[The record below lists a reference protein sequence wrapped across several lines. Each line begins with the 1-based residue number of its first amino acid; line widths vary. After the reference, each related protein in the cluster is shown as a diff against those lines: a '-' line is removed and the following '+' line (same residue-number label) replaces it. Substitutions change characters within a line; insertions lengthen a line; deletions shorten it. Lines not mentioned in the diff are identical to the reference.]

1 MRNPFDTEE
10 RKTFREMVSKFLE
23 AEIWPYVDEWDE
35 AGEYPHEINEKVC
48 ELGVFGFGIDE
59 KYGGL
64 GFDDQFM
71 RKDVSV
77 EMGRTSAGGLFASV
91 GSRNIMLGPL
101 TELANEEIKLK
112 ALPDLMSGKK
122 GGSLGITEPGGGSDV
137 ARMKTTARKDGNEW
151 VLNGS
156 KTFITGGMQA
166 SYFVI
171 GARTGKEG
179 LGGISLFFVEADT
192 PGFTRSSI
200 DKKMNAKTRVLTS
213 KMIVHG
219 RRSSRTIESKNW
231 VMGIDQAFTEYLSPP
246 REAGTKMLKLGDKLW
261 TYSPQTD
268 RVIQISGHML
278 RQSVMG
284 SDMSYNDMMEDR
296 PIEELYS
303 ANIQQSIEI
312 NGRDHWIIVMDAKVN
327 GLAYPKRKAWIDKEY
342 MLPIKEELY
351 AKSGKLLKTSTMS
364 NITKVQGRWFP
375 FRFKYKDELKRSS
388 KGTEWIIEQIE
399 FNSMIPESR
408 FSKALLRK

>member
-1 MRNPFDTEE
+1 MRNPYDTDD
-10 RKTFREMVSKFLE
+10 RKSFREMVTKFLE
-23 AEIWPYVDEWDE
+23 TEIWPHVDEWDE
-35 AGEYPHEINEKVC
+35 SGQYPQEINEKVC

-77 EMGRTSAGGLFASV
+77 EMGRSSAGGLFASV

-101 TELANEEIKLK
+101 TELANEEIKMK

-171 GARTGKEG
+171 GARTGDEG

-192 PGFTRSSI
+192 PGFTRTSI
-200 DKKMNAKTRVLTS
+200 DKKMGWWSSDTATLYFDNCRIPADNLMGEENKGFLSIMNNFNYERYMMGAQMLGMAKRCFEECVQYSQERQTFGKNLIEHQVIRHKLADMSAKIDAMDAYLNQVAQLMNDGEMPVAEIS
-213 KMIVHG
+213 KIKFYC
-219 RRSSRTIESKNW
+219 SECIESIASEAMQIFGGAGYLRGNAVERIYREVK
-231 VMGIDQAFTEYLSPP
+231 VMAIGGGSKEIMKDLTAKQ
-246 REAGTKMLKLGDKLW
+246 LGL
-261 TYSPQTD
+261 
-268 RVIQISGHML
+268 
-278 RQSVMG
+278 
-284 SDMSYNDMMEDR
+284 
-296 PIEELYS
+296 
-303 ANIQQSIEI
+303 
-312 NGRDHWIIVMDAKVN
+312 
-327 GLAYPKRKAWIDKEY
+327 
-342 MLPIKEELY
+342 
-351 AKSGKLLKTSTMS
+351 
-364 NITKVQGRWFP
+364 
-375 FRFKYKDELKRSS
+375 
-388 KGTEWIIEQIE
+388 
-399 FNSMIPESR
+399 
-408 FSKALLRK
+408 

>member
-1 MRNPFDTEE
+1 MRNPFDTED

-200 DKKMNAKTRVLTS
+200 DKKMGWWSSDTATLYFDNCRIPADNLMGEENKGFLAIMNNFNYERYMMGAQMLGMAKRCFEECVQYSQERQTFGKNLIEHQVIRHKLADMSAKIDAMDAYLNQVAQLMNDGEMPVAEIS
-213 KMIVHG
+213 KIKFYC
-219 RRSSRTIESKNW
+219 SECIESIASEAMQIFGGAGYLRGNAVERIYREVK
-231 VMGIDQAFTEYLSPP
+231 VMAIGGGSKEIMKDLTVYGSP
-246 REAGTKMLKLGDKLW
+246 
-261 TYSPQTD
+261 TY
-268 RVIQISGHML
+268 G
-278 RQSVMG
+278 
-284 SDMSYNDMMEDR
+284 
-296 PIEELYS
+296 
-303 ANIQQSIEI
+303 
-312 NGRDHWIIVMDAKVN
+312 
-327 GLAYPKRKAWIDKEY
+327 
-342 MLPIKEELY
+342 
-351 AKSGKLLKTSTMS
+351 
-364 NITKVQGRWFP
+364 
-375 FRFKYKDELKRSS
+375 
-388 KGTEWIIEQIE
+388 
-399 FNSMIPESR
+399 
-408 FSKALLRK
+408 

>member
-10 RKTFREMVSKFLE
+10 RRTFREMVSKFLE

-200 DKKMNAKTRVLTS
+200 DKKMGWWSSDTATLYFDNCRIPADNLMGEENKGFLAIMNNFNYERYMMGAQMLGMAKRCFEECVQYSQERQTFGKSLIEHQVIRHKLADMSAKIDAMDAYLNQVAQLMNDGEMPVAEIS
-213 KMIVHG
+213 KIKFYC
-219 RRSSRTIESKNW
+219 SECIESIASEAMQIFGGAGYLRGNAVERIYREVK
-231 VMGIDQAFTEYLSPP
+231 VMAIGGGSKEIMKDLTVKQ
-246 REAGTKMLKLGDKLW
+246 LGL
-261 TYSPQTD
+261 
-268 RVIQISGHML
+268 
-278 RQSVMG
+278 
-284 SDMSYNDMMEDR
+284 
-296 PIEELYS
+296 
-303 ANIQQSIEI
+303 
-312 NGRDHWIIVMDAKVN
+312 
-327 GLAYPKRKAWIDKEY
+327 
-342 MLPIKEELY
+342 
-351 AKSGKLLKTSTMS
+351 
-364 NITKVQGRWFP
+364 
-375 FRFKYKDELKRSS
+375 
-388 KGTEWIIEQIE
+388 
-399 FNSMIPESR
+399 
-408 FSKALLRK
+408 

>member
-1 MRNPFDTEE
+1 MRNPYDTDD
-10 RKTFREMVSKFLE
+10 RKSFREMVTKFLE
-23 AEIWPYVDEWDE
+23 TEIWPYVDDWDE
-35 AGEYPHEINEKVC
+35 SGQYPQEINEKVC

-77 EMGRTSAGGLFASV
+77 EMGRSSAGGLFASV

-101 TELANEEIKLK
+101 TELANEEIKMK

-137 ARMKTTARKDGNEW
+137 ARMKTSARKDGNEW

-192 PGFTRSSI
+192 PGFTRTSI
-200 DKKMNAKTRVLTS
+200 DKKMGWWSSDTATLYFDNCRIPADNLMGEENKGFLSIMNNFNYERYMMGAQMLGMAKRCFEECVQYSQERQTFGKNLIEHQVIRHKLADMSAKIDAMDAYLNQVAQLMNDGEMPVAEIS
-213 KMIVHG
+213 KIKFYC
-219 RRSSRTIESKNW
+219 SECIESIASEAMQIFGGAGYLRGNAVERIYREVK
-231 VMGIDQAFTEYLSPP
+231 VMAIGGGSKEIMKDLTAKQ
-246 REAGTKMLKLGDKLW
+246 LGL
-261 TYSPQTD
+261 
-268 RVIQISGHML
+268 
-278 RQSVMG
+278 
-284 SDMSYNDMMEDR
+284 
-296 PIEELYS
+296 
-303 ANIQQSIEI
+303 
-312 NGRDHWIIVMDAKVN
+312 
-327 GLAYPKRKAWIDKEY
+327 
-342 MLPIKEELY
+342 
-351 AKSGKLLKTSTMS
+351 
-364 NITKVQGRWFP
+364 
-375 FRFKYKDELKRSS
+375 
-388 KGTEWIIEQIE
+388 
-399 FNSMIPESR
+399 
-408 FSKALLRK
+408 

>member
-166 SYFVI
+166 SYFVV

-200 DKKMNAKTRVLTS
+200 DKKMGWWSSDTATLYFDNCRIPADNLMGEENKGFLAIMNNFNYERYMMGAQMLGMAKRCFEECVQYSQERQTFGKNLIEHQVIRHKLADMSAKIDAMDAYLNQVAQLMNDGEMPIAEIS
-213 KMIVHG
+213 KIKFYC
-219 RRSSRTIESKNW
+219 SECIESIASEAMQIFGGAGYLRGNAVERIYREVK
-231 VMGIDQAFTEYLSPP
+231 VMAIGGGSKEIMKDLTVKQ
-246 REAGTKMLKLGDKLW
+246 LGL
-261 TYSPQTD
+261 
-268 RVIQISGHML
+268 
-278 RQSVMG
+278 
-284 SDMSYNDMMEDR
+284 
-296 PIEELYS
+296 
-303 ANIQQSIEI
+303 
-312 NGRDHWIIVMDAKVN
+312 
-327 GLAYPKRKAWIDKEY
+327 
-342 MLPIKEELY
+342 
-351 AKSGKLLKTSTMS
+351 
-364 NITKVQGRWFP
+364 
-375 FRFKYKDELKRSS
+375 
-388 KGTEWIIEQIE
+388 
-399 FNSMIPESR
+399 
-408 FSKALLRK
+408 

>member
-1 MRNPFDTEE
+1 
-10 RKTFREMVSKFLE
+10 MVSKFLE

-35 AGEYPHEINEKVC
+35 AGEYPHEINKKVC
-48 ELGVFGFGIDE
+48 QLGVFGFGIDE

-137 ARMKTTARKDGNEW
+137 ARMKTTAQKDGNEW

-200 DKKMNAKTRVLTS
+200 DKKMGWWSSDTATLYFDNCRIPADNLMGEENKGFLAIMNNFNYERYMMGAQMLGMAKRCFEECVQYSQERQTFGKHLIEHQVIRHKLADMSAKIDAMDAYLNQVAQLMNDGEMPVAEIS
-213 KMIVHG
+213 KIKFYC
-219 RRSSRTIESKNW
+219 SECIESIASEAMQVFGGAGYLRGNAVERIYREVK
-231 VMGIDQAFTEYLSPP
+231 VMAIGGGSKEIMKDLTVKQ
-246 REAGTKMLKLGDKLW
+246 LGL
-261 TYSPQTD
+261 
-268 RVIQISGHML
+268 
-278 RQSVMG
+278 
-284 SDMSYNDMMEDR
+284 
-296 PIEELYS
+296 
-303 ANIQQSIEI
+303 
-312 NGRDHWIIVMDAKVN
+312 
-327 GLAYPKRKAWIDKEY
+327 
-342 MLPIKEELY
+342 
-351 AKSGKLLKTSTMS
+351 
-364 NITKVQGRWFP
+364 
-375 FRFKYKDELKRSS
+375 
-388 KGTEWIIEQIE
+388 
-399 FNSMIPESR
+399 
-408 FSKALLRK
+408 

>member
-1 MRNPFDTEE
+1 MRNPYDTDD
-10 RKTFREMVSKFLE
+10 RKSFREIVTKFLE
-23 AEIWPYVDEWDE
+23 TEIWPHVDEWDE
-35 AGEYPHEINEKVC
+35 EGRYPQEINERVC

-71 RKDVSV
+71 RKDISV

-101 TELANEEIKLK
+101 AELASEEIKMK

-137 ARMKTTARKDGNEW
+137 AQMKTLAHKDGDEW

-192 PGFTRSSI
+192 PGFTRSAI
-200 DKKMNAKTRVLTS
+200 EKKMGWWTSDTATLYFDDCRIPADNLMGEENKGFYAIMNNFNYERYMMGAQMLGMAKRCFEEC
-213 KMIVHG
+213 VHYSQDRKTFG
-219 RRSSRTIESKNW
+219 KNLIEHQ
-231 VMGIDQAFTEYLSPP
+231 VI
-246 REAGTKMLKLGDKLW
+246 RHKLA
-261 TYSPQTD
+261 
-268 RVIQISGHML
+268 
-278 RQSVMG
+278 
-284 SDMSYNDMMEDR
+284 DMSAKID
-296 PIEELYS
+296 
-303 ANIQQSIEI
+303 A
-312 NGRDHWIIVMDAKVN
+312 MDAYLNQVAMLMNEGEMPVAEISKIKFFCSECLESIASEAMQIFGGAGYLRGNAVERIYREVKVMAIGGGSKEIMKDLTAKQL
-327 GLAYPKRKAWIDKEY
+327 GL
-342 MLPIKEELY
+342 
-351 AKSGKLLKTSTMS
+351 
-364 NITKVQGRWFP
+364 
-375 FRFKYKDELKRSS
+375 
-388 KGTEWIIEQIE
+388 
-399 FNSMIPESR
+399 
-408 FSKALLRK
+408 

>member
-101 TELANEEIKLK
+101 TELANEKIKLK

-166 SYFVI
+166 SYFVV

-200 DKKMNAKTRVLTS
+200 DKKMGWWSSDTATLYFDNCRIPADNLMGEENKGFLAIMNNFNYERYMMGAQMLGMAKRCFEECVQYSQERQTFGKNLIEHQVIRHKLADMSAKIDAMDAYLNQVAQLMNDGEMPVAEIS
-213 KMIVHG
+213 KIKFYC
-219 RRSSRTIESKNW
+219 SECIESIASEAMQIFGGAGYLRGNAVERIYREVK
-231 VMGIDQAFTEYLSPP
+231 VMAIGGGSKEIMKDLTVKQ
-246 REAGTKMLKLGDKLW
+246 LGL
-261 TYSPQTD
+261 
-268 RVIQISGHML
+268 
-278 RQSVMG
+278 
-284 SDMSYNDMMEDR
+284 
-296 PIEELYS
+296 
-303 ANIQQSIEI
+303 
-312 NGRDHWIIVMDAKVN
+312 
-327 GLAYPKRKAWIDKEY
+327 
-342 MLPIKEELY
+342 
-351 AKSGKLLKTSTMS
+351 
-364 NITKVQGRWFP
+364 
-375 FRFKYKDELKRSS
+375 
-388 KGTEWIIEQIE
+388 
-399 FNSMIPESR
+399 
-408 FSKALLRK
+408 

>member
-1 MRNPFDTEE
+1 MRNPFDTED
-10 RKTFREMVSKFLE
+10 RKTFREMISKFLE

-200 DKKMNAKTRVLTS
+200 DKKMGWWSSDTATLYFDNCRIPADNLMGEENKGFLAIMNNFNYERYMMGAQMLGMAKRCFEECVQYSQERQTFGKNLIEHQVIRHKLADMSAKIDAMDAYLNQVAQLINDGEMPVAEIS
-213 KMIVHG
+213 KIKFYC
-219 RRSSRTIESKNW
+219 SECIESIASEAMQIFGGAGYLRGNAVERIYREVK
-231 VMGIDQAFTEYLSPP
+231 VMAIGGGSKEIMKDLTVKQ
-246 REAGTKMLKLGDKLW
+246 LGL
-261 TYSPQTD
+261 
-268 RVIQISGHML
+268 
-278 RQSVMG
+278 
-284 SDMSYNDMMEDR
+284 
-296 PIEELYS
+296 
-303 ANIQQSIEI
+303 
-312 NGRDHWIIVMDAKVN
+312 
-327 GLAYPKRKAWIDKEY
+327 
-342 MLPIKEELY
+342 
-351 AKSGKLLKTSTMS
+351 
-364 NITKVQGRWFP
+364 
-375 FRFKYKDELKRSS
+375 
-388 KGTEWIIEQIE
+388 
-399 FNSMIPESR
+399 
-408 FSKALLRK
+408 

>member
-200 DKKMNAKTRVLTS
+200 DKKMGWWSSDTATLYFDNCRIPADNIMGEENKGFLAIMNNFNYERYMMGAQMLGMAKRCFEECVQYSQERQTFGKNLIEHQVIRHKLADMSAKIDAMDAYLNQVAQLMNDGEMPVAEIS
-213 KMIVHG
+213 KIKFYC
-219 RRSSRTIESKNW
+219 SECIESIASEAMQIFGGAGYLRGNAVERIYREVK
-231 VMGIDQAFTEYLSPP
+231 VMAIGGGSKEIMKDLTVKQ
-246 REAGTKMLKLGDKLW
+246 LGL
-261 TYSPQTD
+261 
-268 RVIQISGHML
+268 
-278 RQSVMG
+278 
-284 SDMSYNDMMEDR
+284 
-296 PIEELYS
+296 
-303 ANIQQSIEI
+303 
-312 NGRDHWIIVMDAKVN
+312 
-327 GLAYPKRKAWIDKEY
+327 
-342 MLPIKEELY
+342 
-351 AKSGKLLKTSTMS
+351 
-364 NITKVQGRWFP
+364 
-375 FRFKYKDELKRSS
+375 
-388 KGTEWIIEQIE
+388 
-399 FNSMIPESR
+399 
-408 FSKALLRK
+408 

>member
-166 SYFVI
+166 SYFVV

-200 DKKMNAKTRVLTS
+200 DKKMGWWSSDTATLYFDNCRIPADNLMGEENKGFLAIMNNFNYERYMMGAQMLGMAKRCFEECVQYSQERQTFGKNLIEHQVILS
-213 KMIVHG
+213 KIKFYC
-219 RRSSRTIESKNW
+219 SECIESIASEAMQIFGGAGYLRGNAVERIYREVK
-231 VMGIDQAFTEYLSPP
+231 VMAIGGGSKEIMKDLTVKQ
-246 REAGTKMLKLGDKLW
+246 LGL
-261 TYSPQTD
+261 
-268 RVIQISGHML
+268 
-278 RQSVMG
+278 
-284 SDMSYNDMMEDR
+284 
-296 PIEELYS
+296 
-303 ANIQQSIEI
+303 
-312 NGRDHWIIVMDAKVN
+312 
-327 GLAYPKRKAWIDKEY
+327 
-342 MLPIKEELY
+342 
-351 AKSGKLLKTSTMS
+351 
-364 NITKVQGRWFP
+364 
-375 FRFKYKDELKRSS
+375 
-388 KGTEWIIEQIE
+388 
-399 FNSMIPESR
+399 
-408 FSKALLRK
+408 

>member
-101 TELANEEIKLK
+101 TELANEKIKLK

-137 ARMKTTARKDGNEW
+137 ARMKTTAQKDGNEW

-200 DKKMNAKTRVLTS
+200 DKKMGWWSSDTATLYFDNCRIPADNLMGEENKGFLAIMNNFNYERYMMGAQMLGMAKRCFEECVQYSQERQTFGKNLIEHQVIRHKLADMSAKIDAMDAYLNQVAQLMNDGEMPVAEIS
-213 KMIVHG
+213 KIKFYC
-219 RRSSRTIESKNW
+219 SECIESIASEAMQIFGGAGYLRGNAVERIYREVK
-231 VMGIDQAFTEYLSPP
+231 VMAIGGGSKEIMKDLTVKQ
-246 REAGTKMLKLGDKLW
+246 LGL
-261 TYSPQTD
+261 
-268 RVIQISGHML
+268 
-278 RQSVMG
+278 
-284 SDMSYNDMMEDR
+284 
-296 PIEELYS
+296 
-303 ANIQQSIEI
+303 
-312 NGRDHWIIVMDAKVN
+312 
-327 GLAYPKRKAWIDKEY
+327 
-342 MLPIKEELY
+342 
-351 AKSGKLLKTSTMS
+351 
-364 NITKVQGRWFP
+364 
-375 FRFKYKDELKRSS
+375 
-388 KGTEWIIEQIE
+388 
-399 FNSMIPESR
+399 
-408 FSKALLRK
+408 

>member
-1 MRNPFDTEE
+1 MRNPFDTED

-200 DKKMNAKTRVLTS
+200 DKKMGWWSSDTATLYFDNCRIPADNLMGEENKGFLAIMNNFNYERYMMGAQMLGMAKRCFEECVQYSQERQTFGKNLIEHQVIRHKLADMSAKIDAMDAYLNQVAQLMNDGEMPVAEIS
-213 KMIVHG
+213 KIKFYC
-219 RRSSRTIESKNW
+219 SECIESIASEAMQIFGGAGYLRGNAVERIYREVK
-231 VMGIDQAFTEYLSPP
+231 VMAIGGGSKEIMKDLTVKQ
-246 REAGTKMLKLGDKLW
+246 LGL
-261 TYSPQTD
+261 
-268 RVIQISGHML
+268 
-278 RQSVMG
+278 
-284 SDMSYNDMMEDR
+284 
-296 PIEELYS
+296 
-303 ANIQQSIEI
+303 
-312 NGRDHWIIVMDAKVN
+312 
-327 GLAYPKRKAWIDKEY
+327 
-342 MLPIKEELY
+342 
-351 AKSGKLLKTSTMS
+351 
-364 NITKVQGRWFP
+364 
-375 FRFKYKDELKRSS
+375 
-388 KGTEWIIEQIE
+388 
-399 FNSMIPESR
+399 
-408 FSKALLRK
+408 

>member
-35 AGEYPHEINEKVC
+35 AGEYPSEINEKVC

-101 TELANEEIKLK
+101 AELANEEIKLK

-200 DKKMNAKTRVLTS
+200 DKKMGWWSSDTATLYFDNCRIPADNLMGEENKGFLAIMNNFNYERYMMGAQMLGMAKRCFEECVLYSQERQTFGKNLIEHQVIRHKLADMSAKIDAMDAYLNQVAQLMNDGEMPIAEIS
-213 KMIVHG
+213 KIKFYC
-219 RRSSRTIESKNW
+219 SECIESIASEAMQIFGGAGYLRGNAVERIYREVK
-231 VMGIDQAFTEYLSPP
+231 VMAIGGGSKEIMKDLTVKQ
-246 REAGTKMLKLGDKLW
+246 LGL
-261 TYSPQTD
+261 
-268 RVIQISGHML
+268 
-278 RQSVMG
+278 
-284 SDMSYNDMMEDR
+284 
-296 PIEELYS
+296 
-303 ANIQQSIEI
+303 
-312 NGRDHWIIVMDAKVN
+312 
-327 GLAYPKRKAWIDKEY
+327 
-342 MLPIKEELY
+342 
-351 AKSGKLLKTSTMS
+351 
-364 NITKVQGRWFP
+364 
-375 FRFKYKDELKRSS
+375 
-388 KGTEWIIEQIE
+388 
-399 FNSMIPESR
+399 
-408 FSKALLRK
+408 

>member
-48 ELGVFGFGIDE
+48 DLGVFGFGIDE

-200 DKKMNAKTRVLTS
+200 DKKMGWWSSDTATLYFDNCRIPEDNLMGEENKGFLAIMNNFNYERYMMGAQMLGMAKRCFEECVQYSQERQTFGKNLIEHQVIRHKLADMSAKIDAMDAYLNQVAQLMNDGEMPVAEIS
-213 KMIVHG
+213 KIKFYC
-219 RRSSRTIESKNW
+219 SECIESIASEAMQIFGGAGYLRGNAVERIYREVK
-231 VMGIDQAFTEYLSPP
+231 VMAIGGGSKEIMKDLTVKQ
-246 REAGTKMLKLGDKLW
+246 LGL
-261 TYSPQTD
+261 
-268 RVIQISGHML
+268 
-278 RQSVMG
+278 
-284 SDMSYNDMMEDR
+284 
-296 PIEELYS
+296 
-303 ANIQQSIEI
+303 
-312 NGRDHWIIVMDAKVN
+312 
-327 GLAYPKRKAWIDKEY
+327 
-342 MLPIKEELY
+342 
-351 AKSGKLLKTSTMS
+351 
-364 NITKVQGRWFP
+364 
-375 FRFKYKDELKRSS
+375 
-388 KGTEWIIEQIE
+388 
-399 FNSMIPESR
+399 
-408 FSKALLRK
+408 

>member
-23 AEIWPYVDEWDE
+23 AEIWPYVNEWDE

-200 DKKMNAKTRVLTS
+200 DKKMGWWSSDTATLYFDNCRIPADNLMGEENKGFLAIMNNFNYERYMMGAQMLGMAKRCFEECVQYSQERQTFGKNLIEHQVIRHKLADMSAKIDAMDAYLNQVAQLMNDGEMPIAEIS
-213 KMIVHG
+213 KIKFYC
-219 RRSSRTIESKNW
+219 SECIESIASEAMQIFGGAGYLRGNAVERIYREVK
-231 VMGIDQAFTEYLSPP
+231 VMAIGGGSKEIMKDLTVKQ
-246 REAGTKMLKLGDKLW
+246 LGL
-261 TYSPQTD
+261 
-268 RVIQISGHML
+268 
-278 RQSVMG
+278 
-284 SDMSYNDMMEDR
+284 
-296 PIEELYS
+296 
-303 ANIQQSIEI
+303 
-312 NGRDHWIIVMDAKVN
+312 
-327 GLAYPKRKAWIDKEY
+327 
-342 MLPIKEELY
+342 
-351 AKSGKLLKTSTMS
+351 
-364 NITKVQGRWFP
+364 
-375 FRFKYKDELKRSS
+375 
-388 KGTEWIIEQIE
+388 
-399 FNSMIPESR
+399 
-408 FSKALLRK
+408 

>member
-1 MRNPFDTEE
+1 MRNPFDTED
-10 RKTFREMVSKFLE
+10 RKTFRELVSKFLE

-200 DKKMNAKTRVLTS
+200 DKKMGWWSSDTATLYFDNCRIPADNLMGEENKGFLAIMNNFNYERYMMGAQMLGMAKRCFEECVQYSQERQTFGKNLIEHQVIRHKLADMSAKIDAMDAYLNQVAQLMNDGEMPVAEIS
-213 KMIVHG
+213 KIKFYC
-219 RRSSRTIESKNW
+219 SECIESIASEAMQIFGGAGYLRGNAVERIYREVK
-231 VMGIDQAFTEYLSPP
+231 VMAIGGGSKEIMKDLTVKQ
-246 REAGTKMLKLGDKLW
+246 LGL
-261 TYSPQTD
+261 
-268 RVIQISGHML
+268 
-278 RQSVMG
+278 
-284 SDMSYNDMMEDR
+284 
-296 PIEELYS
+296 
-303 ANIQQSIEI
+303 
-312 NGRDHWIIVMDAKVN
+312 
-327 GLAYPKRKAWIDKEY
+327 
-342 MLPIKEELY
+342 
-351 AKSGKLLKTSTMS
+351 
-364 NITKVQGRWFP
+364 
-375 FRFKYKDELKRSS
+375 
-388 KGTEWIIEQIE
+388 
-399 FNSMIPESR
+399 
-408 FSKALLRK
+408 

>member
-179 LGGISLFFVEADT
+179 LVGISLFFVEADT

-200 DKKMNAKTRVLTS
+200 DKKMGWWSSDTATLYFDNCRIPADNLMGEENKGFLAIMNNFNYERYMMGAQMLGMAKRCFEECVQYSQERQTFGKNLIEHQVIRHKLADMSAKIDAMDAYLNQVAQLMNDGEMPVAEIS
-213 KMIVHG
+213 KIKFYC
-219 RRSSRTIESKNW
+219 SECIESIASEAMQIFGGAGYLRGNAVERIYREVK
-231 VMGIDQAFTEYLSPP
+231 VMAIGGGSKEIMKDLTVKQ
-246 REAGTKMLKLGDKLW
+246 LGL
-261 TYSPQTD
+261 
-268 RVIQISGHML
+268 
-278 RQSVMG
+278 
-284 SDMSYNDMMEDR
+284 
-296 PIEELYS
+296 
-303 ANIQQSIEI
+303 
-312 NGRDHWIIVMDAKVN
+312 
-327 GLAYPKRKAWIDKEY
+327 
-342 MLPIKEELY
+342 
-351 AKSGKLLKTSTMS
+351 
-364 NITKVQGRWFP
+364 
-375 FRFKYKDELKRSS
+375 
-388 KGTEWIIEQIE
+388 
-399 FNSMIPESR
+399 
-408 FSKALLRK
+408 

>member
-1 MRNPFDTEE
+1 MRNPYDTDD
-10 RKTFREMVSKFLE
+10 RKSFREMVTKFLE
-23 AEIWPYVDEWDE
+23 TEIWPHVDEWDE
-35 AGEYPHEINEKVC
+35 SGQYPQEINEKVC

-77 EMGRTSAGGLFASV
+77 EMGRSSAGGLFASV

-101 TELANEEIKLK
+101 TELANEEIKMK

-171 GARTGKEG
+171 GARTGEEG

-192 PGFTRSSI
+192 PGFTRTSI
-200 DKKMNAKTRVLTS
+200 DKKMGWWSSDTATLYFDNCRIPADNLMGEENKGFLSIMNNFNYERYMMGAQMLGMAKRCFEECVQYSQERQTFGKNLIEHQVIRHKLADMSAKIDAMDAYLNQVAQLMNDGEMPVAEIS
-213 KMIVHG
+213 KIKFYC
-219 RRSSRTIESKNW
+219 SECIESIASEAMQIFGGAGYLRGNAVERIYREVK
-231 VMGIDQAFTEYLSPP
+231 VMAIGGGSKEIMKDLTAKQ
-246 REAGTKMLKLGDKLW
+246 LGL
-261 TYSPQTD
+261 
-268 RVIQISGHML
+268 
-278 RQSVMG
+278 
-284 SDMSYNDMMEDR
+284 
-296 PIEELYS
+296 
-303 ANIQQSIEI
+303 
-312 NGRDHWIIVMDAKVN
+312 
-327 GLAYPKRKAWIDKEY
+327 
-342 MLPIKEELY
+342 
-351 AKSGKLLKTSTMS
+351 
-364 NITKVQGRWFP
+364 
-375 FRFKYKDELKRSS
+375 
-388 KGTEWIIEQIE
+388 
-399 FNSMIPESR
+399 
-408 FSKALLRK
+408 

>member
-10 RKTFREMVSKFLE
+10 RRTFREMVSKFLE

-48 ELGVFGFGIDE
+48 DLGVFGFGIDE

-200 DKKMNAKTRVLTS
+200 DKKMGWWSSDTATLYFDNCRIPEDNLMGEENKGFLAIMNNFNYERYMMGAQMLGMAKRCFEECVQYSQERQTFGKNLIEHQVIRHKLADMSAKIDAMDAYLNQVAQLMNDGEMPVAEIS
-213 KMIVHG
+213 KIKFYC
-219 RRSSRTIESKNW
+219 SECIESIASEAMQIFGGAGYLRGNAVERIYREVK
-231 VMGIDQAFTEYLSPP
+231 VMAIGGGSKEIMKDLTVKQ
-246 REAGTKMLKLGDKLW
+246 LGL
-261 TYSPQTD
+261 
-268 RVIQISGHML
+268 
-278 RQSVMG
+278 
-284 SDMSYNDMMEDR
+284 
-296 PIEELYS
+296 
-303 ANIQQSIEI
+303 
-312 NGRDHWIIVMDAKVN
+312 
-327 GLAYPKRKAWIDKEY
+327 
-342 MLPIKEELY
+342 
-351 AKSGKLLKTSTMS
+351 
-364 NITKVQGRWFP
+364 
-375 FRFKYKDELKRSS
+375 
-388 KGTEWIIEQIE
+388 
-399 FNSMIPESR
+399 
-408 FSKALLRK
+408 